1 MGKRDHG
8 DGKIQISDDAVG
20 IIAAVAA
27 MEIPGVADMSG
38 TMAGEIVQKL
48 GGKNSGKGV
57 KMKRSEEGI
66 SLDLYIIV
74 DFGVVIPEIAIEVQR
89 QVKSAVEKLTGMAII
104 EVNVIIQGIKYLKEP
119 LVDENEAE

>member
-1 MGKRDHG
+1 
-8 DGKIQISDDAVG
+8 
-20 IIAAVAA
+20 
-27 MEIPGVADMSG
+27 
-38 TMAGEIVQKL
+38 
-48 GGKNSGKGV
+48 
-57 KMKRSEEGI
+57 MKRSEEGI

-89 QVKSAVEKLTGMAII
+89 QVKSAVERLTGMAII